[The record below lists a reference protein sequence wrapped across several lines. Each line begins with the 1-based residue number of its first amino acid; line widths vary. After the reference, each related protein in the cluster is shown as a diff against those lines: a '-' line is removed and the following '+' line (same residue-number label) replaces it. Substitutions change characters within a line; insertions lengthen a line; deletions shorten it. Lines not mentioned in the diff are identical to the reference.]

1 MYAKKMY
8 TIILCLALS
17 FQLFAQT
24 KEAKIKEIKQI
35 VQSISKTKNLQKSLL
50 RGDEFVKDASPDG
63 GAELTGYFKKGEL
76 VKIIESIGLS
86 YGMNDVEYCFKNEKL
101 IFVYETERYYPFNKK
116 TSSFDHTELNVPAFQ
131 GRYYFDNDKLIK
143 TSIKGNK
150 RFKEDEKYDVV
161 QLLKQVNQYKTLLKA
176 KTR

>member
-35 VQSISKTKNLQKSLL
+35 VQSISKSKNLQKLLL

-76 VKIIESIGLS
+76 VKMIESIGLS
-86 YGMNDVEYCFKNEKL
+86 NGINNTEYYFKDNQL
-101 IFVYETERYYPFNKK
+101 IFVYDVGKEFTINQKTFSIDYNKL
-116 TSSFDHTELNVPAFQ
+116 HTTYKR
-131 GRYYFDNDKLIK
+131 RYYFDKDQLINSIIEGQNFNDSDGTNITNDLVK
-143 TSIKGNK
+143 SAN
-150 RFKEDEKYDVV
+150 RY
-161 QLLKQVNQYKTLLKA
+161 QTLLKS
-176 KTR
+176 KK